1 MTKKNISL
9 LFLALFGI
17 IAIASA
23 STSGL
28 RGAAAAAGDLVEE
41 DYDPEDFQDKEFV
54 LIEDYNLEDMVDEED
69 RTLYVQ
75 PQNTQHYRF
84 NGNHGG
90 NNNWYN
96 NRKYNNNRYNGNN
109 NNNNNWSGNNQFNN
123 NGYNYNNIP
132 NRRRDNDDDD
142 FDFCNF
148 AYGCYGDGG
157 LQNYFYG
164 GGYGRGYHGRKKGY
178 GGGYHGGW

>member
-1 MTKKNISL
+1 MTNKNISL

-17 IAIASA
+17 IVIASA

-69 RTLYVQ
+69 RTL
-75 PQNTQHYRF
+75 F
-84 NGNHGG
+84 NGKHGG

-109 NNNNNWSGNNQFNN
+109 NNNNNLSGNNQFNN

-132 NRRRDNDDDD
+132 NRRRDNDDD

-157 LQNYFYG
+157 LQNYHYG

-178 GGGYHGGW
+178 GGGW